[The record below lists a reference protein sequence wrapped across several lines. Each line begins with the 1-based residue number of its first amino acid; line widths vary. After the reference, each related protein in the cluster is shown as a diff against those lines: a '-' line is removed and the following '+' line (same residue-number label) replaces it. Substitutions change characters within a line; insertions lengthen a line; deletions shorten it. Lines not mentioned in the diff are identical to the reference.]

1 MQPANEPQWETNP
14 FEAIEKD
21 NKIYG
26 RGSTDDKGPA
36 LTIIHAINYLKQNN
50 LPLPNIQI
58 IYETEEEIGSKNFKE
73 FLDKANLETPESIL
87 ISDTIFEGTTPA
99 ITYKLRGLV
108 RAIVKLKT
116 HENDL
121 HSGVYGGIAM
131 NPFNILSQALGN
143 CLDKD
148 GKIKIPGFYD
158 DVIKPSINEIQE
170 LAKDDEEMQYEG
182 DLYTKDKMKIINAIH
197 NPTFEIHGY
206 YGGQCNENQS
216 IKTAIPY
223 EAYAKISM
231 RIVPNQDPNNIIKK
245 LETFLKTIHPN
256 IEVTFSEGNKGT
268 ITKINNKFMK
278 KAQEAC
284 EFGFG
289 KKALFV
295 ATGGTIGAV
304 PKLQEKFNVPIVLIA
319 QSLISDGYHAPNEH
333 FRIEQA
339 EKGIKTMVKYL
350 KK

>member
-1 MQPANEPQWETNP
+1 MDKQLNEYIKANIPIYKEQLKSLIEIPSISQDKNHHSDLHKVLQKAESILKEIGFTSEIIETKGNPVLLAKLELNKNKPWITIYNHMDVQPANEPQWETNP

-36 LTIIHAINYLKQNN
+36 LTIIHAINFLKQNK
-50 LPLPNIQI
+50 LDIPNIQI

-73 FLDKANLETPESIL
+73 FLDKANLENPESIL
-87 ISDTIFEGTTPA
+87 ISDTIFEGNTPA

-116 HENDL
+116 HEKDL

-143 CLDKD
+143 CLDKE

-158 DVIKPSINEIQE
+158 DVIKPGMDEIQE
-170 LAKDDEEMQYEG
+170 LAKDEEEMQYEG

-197 NPTFEIHGY
+197 NPTFEIHEY
-206 YGGQCNENQS
+206 YGGQSNENQG

-231 RIVPNQDPNNIIKK
+231 RIVPDQNPKNVIKK
-245 LETFLKTIHPN
+245 
-256 IEVTFSEGNKGT
+256 
-268 ITKINNKFMK
+268 
-278 KAQEAC
+278 
-284 EFGFG
+284 
-289 KKALFV
+289 
-295 ATGGTIGAV
+295 
-304 PKLQEKFNVPIVLIA
+304 
-319 QSLISDGYHAPNEH
+319 
-333 FRIEQA
+333 
-339 EKGIKTMVKYL
+339 
-350 KK
+350 